1 MVMEVSLNVYHCV
14 AREST
19 LTGVA
24 VSQAPEWPSYATNA
38 TNFVF
43 RKDKSYIEDDDDRA
57 EGVAYINSLVR

>member
-1 MVMEVSLNVYHCV
+1 MVMEVSLNVFHCV
-14 AREST
+14 GKST
-19 LTGVA
+19 LTRVA

-43 RKDKSYIEDDDDRA
+43 RKDQSYIEDDDDRA